1 MAEELGNKELIEKLP
16 KEGVHCYPASPSKI
30 TRNRLLSVVFF
41 IIGAFMACYGIIKVN
56 DDMIIKLGLIVAGC
70 LMALI
75 SVLVF
80 AQSFLI
86 AKYRVAVDYNE
97 KNVVLRY
104 RYSKIA
110 IPFENF
116 DGRDGSPDQA
126 EALIDKNFKKD
137 ANYYLVL
144 DDVFED
150 ACYQTS
156 SSDLESVEDFRQLR
170 DECFAIA
177 EAYGARN
184 SADKVKF
191 YYEKDDKDT
200 GSTDLDALIEET
212 KAEKKAYEEAEAKA
226 RAEAEEARIAAEAA
240 KEAEEKV
247 EEAVEKA
254 EETIEEKVE
263 KVVEEAT
270 EAAKKEEAG
279 K

>member
-1 MAEELGNKELIEKLP
+1 MSNELENKELIEKLP

-30 TRNRLLSVVFF
+30 TRNRVVSVIFFVVGVFLAL
-41 IIGAFMACYGIIKVN
+41 IGLINVEDN
-56 DDMIIKLGLIVAGC
+56 IIKLGLLVVGCFSAIVS
-70 LMALI
+70 I
-75 SVLVF
+75 LVF

-104 RYSKIA
+104 RYSKIV

-116 DGRDGSPDQA
+116 DGRDGTPDQA

-137 ANYYLVL
+137 ATYYLVL

-156 SSDLESVEDFRQLR
+156 SSDLESVDDFKQLR
-170 DECFAIA
+170 EECFAIA

-184 SADKVKF
+184 SKDRVKF
-191 YYEKDDKDT
+191 YYEKDDSDT

-212 KAEKKAYEEAEAKA
+212 KAEKKADE
-226 RAEAEEARIAAEAA
+226 AAEAA
-240 KEAEEKV
+240 KRAEEQAAREAEEAAETA
-247 EEAVEKA
+247 EEAA
-254 EETIEEKVE
+254 EE
-263 KVVEEAT
+263 
-270 EAAKKEEAG
+270 AAEDASDDSKSE
-279 K
+279 

>member
-1 MAEELGNKELIEKLP
+1 MSNELENKELIEKLP

-30 TRNRLLSVVFF
+30 TRNRVVSVIFFVVGVFLAL
-41 IIGAFMACYGIIKVN
+41 IGLINVEDN
-56 DDMIIKLGLIVAGC
+56 IIKLGLLVVGCFSAIVS
-70 LMALI
+70 I
-75 SVLVF
+75 LVF

-104 RYSKIA
+104 RYSKIV

-116 DGRDGSPDQA
+116 DGRDGTPDQA

-137 ANYYLVL
+137 ATYYLVL

-156 SSDLESVEDFRQLR
+156 SSDLESVDDFKQLR
-170 DECFAIA
+170 EECFAIA

-184 SADKVKF
+184 SKDKVKF
-191 YYEKDDKDT
+191 YYEKEDSDT

-212 KAEKKAYEEAEAKA
+212 KAEKKADE
-226 RAEAEEARIAAEAA
+226 AAEAA
-240 KEAEEKV
+240 KRAEDQAAREAEEAAETA
-247 EEAVEKA
+247 EEAA
-254 EETIEEKVE
+254 EE
-263 KVVEEAT
+263 
-270 EAAKKEEAG
+270 AAEDASDDAKSE
-279 K
+279 

>member
-16 KEGVHCYPASPSKI
+16 KEGVHCYPANPSKI
-30 TRNRLLSVVFF
+30 TTNRILSVVFF
-41 IIGAFMACYGIIKVN
+41 VVGVFLFMVGLIKVTDN
-56 DDMIIKLGLIVAGC
+56 IVKIALLLVGGLAAV
-70 LMALI
+70 I
-75 SVLVF
+75 SILVF

-86 AKYRVAVDYNE
+86 AKFRVAVDYNE

-116 DGRDGSPDQA
+116 DGRDGTPDQA
-126 EALIDKNFKKD
+126 EALIDKNFKKG

-156 SSDLESVEDFRQLR
+156 SSDLESVDDFKQLR
-170 DECFAIA
+170 EECFAIA

-191 YYEKDDKDT
+191 YYEKDEEKDT

-212 KAEKKAYEEAEAKA
+212 RAEKKADEEAEAQARAEAEAARIAAEEAAEAEAKA
-226 RAEAEEARIAAEAA
+226 QEESEQSEDQASD
-240 KEAEEKV
+240 
-247 EEAVEKA
+247 
-254 EETIEEKVE
+254 
-263 KVVEEAT
+263 
-270 EAAKKEEAG
+270 KEE
-279 K
+279 

>member
-30 TRNRLLSVVFF
+30 TRNRLLSAVFF
-41 IIGAFMACYGIIKVN
+41 ILGAFMACYGIIKVN
-56 DDMIIKLGLIVAGC
+56 DDMTIKLALIVVGC
-70 LMALI
+70 LMVLI
-75 SVLVF
+75 TVLVF

-104 RYSKIA
+104 RFSKIA

-191 YYEKDDKDT
+191 YYEKDDKDA

-212 KAEKKAYEEAEAKA
+212 RAEKKADEEAEAKA

-240 KEAEEKV
+240 KEAEEQV

-263 KVVEEAT
+263 KVVKEATEEEKKEEAT
-270 EAAKKEEAG
+270 E
-279 K
+279 

>member
-1 MAEELGNKELIEKLP
+1 MASGFEDQAKISALP
-16 KEGVHCYPASPSKI
+16 QEGVHCFPANAKQINSRRVI
-30 TRNRLLSVVFF
+30 TAILFVLFAMAAIYGF
-41 IIGAFMACYGIIKVN
+41 MKMGMLIILACVGVLGAI
-56 DDMIIKLGLIVAGC
+56 
-70 LMALI
+70 I

-80 AQSFLI
+80 AQTFLI

-126 EALIDKNFKKD
+126 EELINKNFKKD
-137 ANYYLVL
+137 TTYYLVL

-156 SSDLESVEDFRQLR
+156 STDLESVDDFKQLR

-184 SADKVKF
+184 SKDKVKF
-191 YYEKDDKDT
+191 YYEKGETSDT
-200 GSTDLDALIEET
+200 GSTEIDAVIEET
-212 KAEKKAYEEAEAKA
+212 RAEKKAEEEAEAKKREEEQAA
-226 RAEAEEARIAAEAA
+226 REAEEAA
-240 KEAEEKV
+240 KEAEEAS
-247 EEAVEKA
+247 EEPEA
-254 EETIEEKVE
+254 ETEEKSDAE
-263 KVVEEAT
+263 
-270 EAAKKEEAG
+270 
-279 K
+279 